1 MPKNRS
7 GIRSER
13 WTGRRTL
20 AFAAAAAVGV
30 FGLAACSSGA
40 SNGGDPGAASPAGQ
54 TIQPAVGKGAITL
67 TEYDYYTST
76 YEQGAIETAIN
87 AFEKKYPNVK
97 IERETAPYPG
107 VSKLVTLE
115 SAGNT
120 PNIVIEDQDYL
131 AQYYAGLVPLTTF
144 FKPSFINEYLPGG
157 TESATLGGQEYGLQV
172 LGGNDTALIY
182 NKSDFAKAGI
192 KEPPATWA
200 QLEADAA
207 KLTDPKANRYGFA
220 VSGSQQ
226 EGSTWQLEPFVW
238 SDGGALSNPSSAPWH
253 QAMDLWTQMIQAGS
267 IPRAV
272 TGWEQTDE
280 ESHFLTGNVAMQLNG
295 PWEISQ
301 LQQSGIQWGA
311 APYPTKSPGQT
322 LSVPIGG
329 EAWSVGRSTP
339 EKEAASAAF
348 IQFLTNDTALNVDL
362 TNAMGYL
369 PALKSESATYAA
381 KYPAYAVFA
390 DEFKNGKA
398 RVYGQN
404 YLKVSTD
411 IQVMIGNVLSGSQSV
426 NQALS
431 TLQSQV
437 SAIPG

>member
-1 MPKNRS
+1 MPKIGS
-7 GIRSER
+7 GHRRER
-13 WTGRRTL
+13 LAGRRFL
-20 AFAAAAAVGV
+20 SIAAATAIGII
-30 FGLAACSSGA
+30 GLAACSSGA
-40 SNGGDPGAASPAGQ
+40 SNAGAAGSGQ
-54 TIQPAVGKGAITL
+54 NIQPAVGKGSITL

-76 YEQGAIETAIN
+76 SEEGAIESAIS

-120 PNIVIEDQDYL
+120 PNIIIEDQDYL
-131 AQYYAGLVPLTTF
+131 SQYYAGLVPLTTF
-144 FKPSFINEYLPGG
+144 FTPSFINEYLSGG
-157 TESATLGGQEYGLQV
+157 TESATLNGQEYGLQV

-182 NKSDFAKAGI
+182 NKTDFAKAGI
-192 KEPPATWA
+192 KEPPSTWA

-220 VSGSQQ
+220 ISGSQQ

-238 SDGGALSNPSSAPWH
+238 SDGGTLADPGGASWH

-267 IPRAV
+267 MPKAV

-301 LQQSGIQWGA
+301 LQQSGIQWGV
-311 APYPTKSPGQT
+311 APYPTRTPGQT

-329 EAWSVGRSTP
+329 EAWSVGRSTT

-348 IQFLTNDTALNVDL
+348 IQFLTNDTTLNVQL
-362 TNAMGYL
+362 TNDMGYL
-369 PALKSESATYAA
+369 PGLKSESASYTA
-381 KYPAYAVFA
+381 KYPEYAVFA

-426 NQALS
+426 NQGLS
-431 TLQSQV
+431 TLQGQV

>member
-1 MPKNRS
+1 MPKIRS
-7 GIRSER
+7 GFRSER
-13 WTGRRTL
+13 RAIRRAVGIT
-20 AFAAAAAVGV
+20 AVAAVGV
-30 FGLAACSSGA
+30 IGLAACSSGA
-40 SNGGDPGAASPAGQ
+40 SSSGGSSSAGQ

-67 TEYDYYTST
+67 TEYDYYTSSS
-76 YEQGAIETAIN
+76 EEGAIETAIS

-97 IERETAPYPG
+97 IERETAPYPAIT
-107 VSKLVTLE
+107 KLVTLE

-120 PNIVIEDQDYL
+120 PNIVIDDQDYL
-131 AQYYAGLVPLTTF
+131 SQYYAGLVPLTTF
-144 FKPSFINEYLPGG
+144 FTPSFINEYLPGG

-182 NKSDFAKAGI
+182 NKTDFAKAGI

-200 QLEADAA
+200 ELEADAA
-207 KLTDPKANRYGFA
+207 KLTDPKENRYGLA
-220 VSGSQQ
+220 LSGSQQ

-238 SDGGALSNPSSAPWH
+238 SDGGTLSNPGGAPWH
-253 QAMDLWTQMIQAGS
+253 QAMDLWTQMMQAGS
-267 IPRAV
+267 IPKAV

-301 LQQSGIQWGA
+301 LQQSGIQWGV

-348 IQFLTNDTALNVDL
+348 IQFLTNDTALNVQL

-369 PALKSESATYAA
+369 PALKSESASYAA
-381 KYPAYAVFA
+381 KYPMYAVFA

-411 IQVMIGNVLSGSQSV
+411 IQVMIANVLSGSQSV
-426 NQALS
+426 NQGLS
-431 TLQSQV
+431 TLQGQV